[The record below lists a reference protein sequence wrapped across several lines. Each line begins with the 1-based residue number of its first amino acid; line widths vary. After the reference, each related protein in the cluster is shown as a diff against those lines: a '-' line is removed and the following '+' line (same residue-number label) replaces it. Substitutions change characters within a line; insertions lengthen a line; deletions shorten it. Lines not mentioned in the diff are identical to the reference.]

1 MPEQFADSVDVR
13 PAPAQPT
20 GEGVA
25 QIVDVQILDAG
36 IFGRVSEGY

>member
-1 MPEQFADSVDVR
+1 MSQQLRHGVDVH
-13 PAPAQPT
+13 PAPEQPT

-25 QIVDVQILDAG
+25 QIVNVQILDAG